1 MLSAIDKMRHSQIW
15 DLLGEYAD
23 IREHLEDLF
32 HSLCMI
38 QSLLE
43 AELNDISDE
52 FDDLQEELNSCS
64 LKLFR
69 FKNPASALREE
80 ESPFPLNSI
89 HSGPETPE
97 DDLLFFDSGGPQGEG
112 QLPWEDVPGRQE
124 V

>member
-38 QSLLE
+38 QSSLE

-69 FKNPASALREE
+69 FKNPGSVLQEE
-80 ESPFPLNSI
+80 ESPFPLSSV
-89 HSGPETPE
+89 HAGPEDPE
-97 DDLLFFDSGGPQGEG
+97 DDLLFFDSSPQGED
-112 QLPWEDVPGRQE
+112 QFPWEDVPGRQKE

>member
-32 HSLCMI
+32 HSLCMV
-38 QSLLE
+38 QSSLE

-69 FKNPASALREE
+69 FKNPGSVLQEE
-80 ESPFPLNSI
+80 ESPFPVNSM
-89 HSGPETPE
+89 HGGSESPE
-97 DDLLFFDSGGPQGEG
+97 DDLLFFDSSPQGED
-112 QLPWEDVPGRQE
+112 QFPWEDVPGRQKE

>member
-1 MLSAIDKMRHSQIW
+1 MLSAIDKMRQSQIW

-23 IREHLEDLF
+23 IREHLEELF
-32 HSLCMI
+32 HSLCLV

-52 FDDLQEELNSCS
+52 FDDLQEELNNCS

-69 FKNPASALREE
+69 FKNPASVLQEE
-80 ESPFPLNSI
+80 ESPFPLSSV
-89 HSGPETPE
+89 HAGPEGPE
-97 DDLLFFDSGGPQGEG
+97 DDLLFSGSSPQGED
-112 QLPWEDVPGRQE
+112 LFPWEDVPGHQE